1 MELQEEDLR
10 RRGVSN
16 FGEEKIGLDSQQ
28 GCRVGRRDRGQ
39 KCRFLVFILRVE
51 EVRRG

>member
-28 GCRVGRRDRGQ
+28 GCRVGRREGLAGVIVGRSAV
-39 KCRFLVFILRVE
+39 FLSLS
-51 EVRRG
+51 